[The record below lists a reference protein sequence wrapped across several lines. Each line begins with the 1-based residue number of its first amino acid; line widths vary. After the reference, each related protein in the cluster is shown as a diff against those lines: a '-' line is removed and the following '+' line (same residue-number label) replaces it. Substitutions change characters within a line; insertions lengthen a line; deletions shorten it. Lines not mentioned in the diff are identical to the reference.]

1 MMEEFTKWC
10 DGESNEREDAITSG
24 QRTMNDL
31 SASIEDASGS
41 ISSLNAE
48 TDELASKI
56 SEADAELA
64 EATKNRDGE
73 RAAFEASEK
82 ELS

>member
-1 MMEEFTKWC
+1 MMEEYTKWC
-10 DGESNEREDAITSG
+10 DAESNTKEDAITSA

-48 TDELASKI
+48 TDELAAKI
-56 SEADAELA
+56 STA
-64 EATKNRDGE
+64 
-73 RAAFEASEK
+73 
-82 ELS
+82 